1 MALNHSGRSR
11 SGGRGAS
18 RLGCLFSLII
28 LIGAGY
34 FGVVY
39 IGSEVDYRSL
49 SGEMQRQ
56 AGLAAELSDPEILQN
71 LQRQVRDLGLPP
83 AAEQIMIRRQPGN
96 LITLSTQY
104 PETLTFFGRWE
115 WNRTRRIRVEQ
126 SY

>member
-1 MALNHSGRSR
+1 M
-11 SGGRGAS
+11 
-18 RLGCLFSLII
+18 SLLI

-39 IGSEVDYRSL
+39 VGSEVDYRSL
-49 SGEMQRQ
+49 SNEMQRQ
-56 AGLAAELSDPEILQN
+56 AGMAGELSDQEILQN
-71 LQRQVRDLGLPP
+71 LQRQVRDLGLPT
-83 AAEQIMIRRQPGN
+83 AAERIDILRQPGDR
-96 LITLSTQY
+96 IILSTQY